1 MTLKQLVLPLG
12 ISARQ
17 GCCTLLWLVGTFSDE
32 GTSSSHHPSID
43 VCERKTNQETSCRS
57 AEWPFGS
64 PLEPSTDRFED
75 NTRHFEAK
83 SELLVMV
90 AGQVMNSQ
98 QEFER
103 LRALQTS
110 LAVERDWVAVAHLQ
124 AQTDHIGDKN
134 FGHDGALQSSEMY
147 D

>member
-1 MTLKQLVLPLG
+1 MN
-12 ISARQ
+12 ARQ
-17 GCCTLLWLVGTFSDE
+17 GCCTLLWLVGNFSDV
-32 GTSSSHHPSID
+32 GTSSSRHPSMD
-43 VCERKTNQETSCRS
+43 VCERKTNQETSWGS

-64 PLEPSTDRFED
+64 PLEPSTERFED
-75 NTRHFEAK
+75 NTRHFEGK
-83 SELLVMV
+83 SERLVMV
-90 AGQVMNSQ
+90 GGQVMISR

-124 AQTDHIGDKN
+124 ALTDHIEDRN

-147 D
+147 DRIH